1 MLIRNDPVT
10 VKHTTETDRDR
21 DRDRQ
26 RQRETDRDGQRQRQT
41 KTDRLLFEFPWLNLT
56 NCRNK

>member
-26 RQRETDRDGQRQRQT
+26 RQTGTDRDGQRQRQT

-56 NCRNK
+56 NFRNK